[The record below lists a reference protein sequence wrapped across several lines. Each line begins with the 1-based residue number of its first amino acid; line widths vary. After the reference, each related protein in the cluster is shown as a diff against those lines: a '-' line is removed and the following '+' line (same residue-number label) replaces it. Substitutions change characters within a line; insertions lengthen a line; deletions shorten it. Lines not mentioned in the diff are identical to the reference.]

1 MRIIS
6 RPSSTNGTKE
16 EKMQSSANVLAA
28 SMKSNRDLVFS
39 ISKRPRTIASPVT
52 GEAKGNGSWRQS

>member
-16 EKMQSSANVLAA
+16 EKMQSSAIILAA

-39 ISKRPRTIASPVT
+39 ISKRPRTVASTVQ
-52 GEAKGNGSWRQS
+52 GG